1 MAKLTK
7 PIVREIIDDFVQE
20 IERRKTKGPKPSKEV
35 INFRNEL
42 KTGFERDVWLV
53 PAELLLYRKDNGR
66 IASDV
71 LNYEKNFGKLDEKTE
86 EGQKI
91 IRKFLEDKDEEK
103 TKELM
108 QSVKHEGQREPAIIT
123 CDGFLINGNRRK
135 MVLEKLHGQAHDI
148 YMKVVILPGKDDQ
161 GGSPSQLEIE
171 QIENRYQL
179 QSDGK
184 AEYYAFDRALSIKR
198 KMALGMSLEDQL
210 KDDPVFAGLDDKK
223 FKKAVRDHY
232 DEYLKPLECIDR
244 YLALL
249 GREELYGTISTG
261 MGDREGRWQAFL
273 DYYNFV
279 YKKLEDAKQRMELGV
294 EDKEVGKIESVAFKI
309 IRLRGIEGISDMS
322 KVHQVMRKLGHWLKN
337 RDAKKELM
345 ALANIGFE
353 LPKNECCDKDGNEYE
368 MDMIDRLWC
377 NKNRSEIIRR
387 VKKAKFLRDN
397 DNEREITIILLEKA
411 LEILNDDSLD
421 PETVPFD
428 SYLNAM
434 KSARDIGARAKEI
447 EAEFYHL
454 QKKNNEFLKN
464 KKSK

>member
-7 PIVREIIDDFVQE
+7 PIAREIIDDFVKE
-20 IERRKTKGPKPSKEV
+20 IEKRKTKGPKPSKAV

-53 PAELLLYRKDNGR
+53 PSELLLYRKDNGR

-71 LNYEKNFGKLDEKTE
+71 LSYEKNFGKIDEKTE
-86 EGQKI
+86 EGQRL
-91 IRKFLEDKDEEK
+91 IRKFLEDKDDEK

-135 MVLEKLHGQAHDI
+135 MVLEKLYGQAPDVC
-148 YMKVVILPGKDDQ
+148 MKVVILPGKDDQ
-161 GGSPSQLEIE
+161 GGPPSQLEIE

-210 KDDPVFAGLDDKK
+210 KDDPVFAGLDEKK
-223 FKKAVRDHY
+223 FKKAVKDHY

-249 GREELYGTISTG
+249 DREELYDTVSTG

-279 YKKLEDAKQRMELGV
+279 YKKLEDKKQIVELGI
-294 EDKEVGKIESVAFKI
+294 EDKEVGKIESIAFKI
-309 IRLRGIEGISDMS
+309 IRLREIGDVPGMS
-322 KVHQVMRKLGHWLKN
+322 KVHQVMRKLAYWLKN
-337 RDAKKELM
+337 KDAKKELF
-345 ALANIGFE
+345 ALANINLE
-353 LPKNECCDKDGNEYE
+353 MPKNECRDKDGNDY
-368 MDMIDRLWC
+368 DIDTVDKLWC
-377 NKNRSEIIRR
+377 SKNRSEIIRR
-387 VKKAKFLRDN
+387 IKKAKFLKDN
-397 DNEREITIILLEKA
+397 DDDRELTIILLEKA
-411 LEILNDDSLD
+411 LELLNDDSLD
-421 PETVPFD
+421 PETVPLD
-428 SYLNAM
+428 SYANAM

-454 QKKNNEFLKN
+454 QKHNNEFLKN